1 MRPPNLLGNNF
12 LIFYVLLCNILYITY
27 LGTPQNPTE
36 AYPVVWFAALRLRE
50 HPMFGDIFPPY
61 VRGHLW
67 VRGSIAEYPHGKGPV
82 VGGWIKPLSLAIVN
96 FIDHPLIIH

>member
-1 MRPPNLLGNNF
+1 
-12 LIFYVLLCNILYITY
+12 
-27 LGTPQNPTE
+27 
-36 AYPVVWFAALRLRE
+36 
-50 HPMFGDIFPPY
+50 MFGDIFPPY